1 MGFRK
6 KELGFWNT
14 KQENSTRT
22 QITYSQ
28 QMLRMTPMAPT
39 VLAVPRTT
47 VTKDAAPAL
56 PVLIIY
62 PGRKKQTVNYI
73 TA

>member
-1 MGFRK
+1 
-6 KELGFWNT
+6 
-14 KQENSTRT
+14 
-22 QITYSQ
+22 
-28 QMLRMTPMAPT
+28 MLRMTPMVPT

-47 VTKDAAPAL
+47 VTKDAVPAL
-56 PVLIIY
+56 PMLIIY

>member
-1 MGFRK
+1 M
-6 KELGFWNT
+6 ELIET
-14 KQENSTRT
+14 SLTERIKLVA